1 MYSQLNCSLEQKFK
15 KKTPPKEKLVSARN
29 ARKRRQ
35 PDRKQR
41 LPGMKGCENPNE
53 QKAKRN
59 KKHEIPRIN
68 GSGLSKG
75 MNSRKLPVR

>member
-1 MYSQLNCSLEQKFK
+1 MKCSNKAM
-15 KKTPPKEKLVSARN
+15 TRPKAMML
-29 ARKRRQ
+29 
-35 PDRKQR
+35 
-41 LPGMKGCENPNE
+41 GMKGRENPNE

-59 KKHEIPRIN
+59 KKDEIPRIN